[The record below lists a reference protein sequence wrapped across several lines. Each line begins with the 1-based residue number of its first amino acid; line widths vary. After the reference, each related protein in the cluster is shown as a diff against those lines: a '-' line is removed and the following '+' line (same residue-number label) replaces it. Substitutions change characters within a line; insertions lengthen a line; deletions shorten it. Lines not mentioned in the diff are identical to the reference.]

1 MSRAG
6 RAHDARRAGSR
17 RRAALGGAALAGT
30 RLWPG
35 RSLNHHVIPAQ
46 ARISVLGVPP
56 VATQSGLGE
65 LKRNRDSR
73 LRGNDPGGMEGNDAA
88 GRGMIPP
95 ERRGMTRWESGE

>member
-6 RAHDARRAGSR
+6 RAHDARRTGSR
-17 RRAALGGAALAGT
+17 HRAARLRFGWT
-30 RLWPG
+30 RLWSGP
-35 RSLNHHVIPAQ
+35 SLNHHVIPAK
-46 ARISVLGVPP
+46 AGISVLGVPP